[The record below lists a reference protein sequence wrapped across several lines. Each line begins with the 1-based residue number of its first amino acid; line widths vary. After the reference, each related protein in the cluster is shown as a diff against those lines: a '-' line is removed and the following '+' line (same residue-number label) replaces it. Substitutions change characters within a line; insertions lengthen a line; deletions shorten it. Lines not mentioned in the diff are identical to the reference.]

1 MIVTHLAITPLAG
14 SPLRIVHALRTH
26 ANVDARLIVL
36 NPAAYGNR
44 TFDTD
49 LVWDPKDPALHD
61 RLARSDILHFHH
73 WLDFNKN
80 PFGIDFQQYLRSGAV
95 AIRQFHTHPLTIAQG
110 SRSLAERIVC
120 DSTPQLVIA
129 QFHERFYPRAR
140 VVPNIV
146 PIDDPLYVPIPRDR
160 EDVTVFFAP
169 SCATS
174 AWTSRWDTKAA
185 PETTVILRQLQR
197 RLPRMRVNIIQDT
210 PHREC
215 LRLRQQANISIDE
228 LATGSYHL
236 SSLESLSQGIPTLAF
251 LDQRMLAT
259 LATITGSMDIPW
271 INVTLE
277 MAKTALRQLVSDD
290 QLRAAAGAKS
300 RKWVE
305 LNWNDRVVVNHY
317 TNAYRDVLIN
327 PQSFFEQRFDPSCPT
342 VRWFVL
348 DRDDLAWETRKEHA
362 SRSCFWG
369 LFTRRSIERLA
380 DAVDWICRQISA
392 LWFRLP
398 TSRHEP

>member
-14 SPLRIVHALRTH
+14 SPLRIVNALRTH

-44 TFDTD
+44 TFDAD
-49 LVWDPKDPALHD
+49 LVWDLKNPALHD

-73 WLDFNKN
+73 WVDFSHN

-110 SRSLAERIVC
+110 SSSLAEKIVS
-120 DSTPQLVIA
+120 DPTPQLVIA

-140 VVPNIV
+140 LVPNIV
-146 PIDDPLYVPIPRDR
+146 PLDDPLYVPIPRDGTA
-160 EDVTVFFAP
+160 VTVFFAP

-174 AWTSRWDTKAA
+174 AWASRWDTKAA
-185 PETTVILRQLQR
+185 PETTLILRRLQR
-197 RLPRMRVNIIQDT
+197 KLPRMRVNIIQDT

-236 SSLESLSQGIPTLAF
+236 SSLESLAQGIPTLAF

-259 LATITGSMDIPW
+259 LATITGSTDIPW

-277 MAKTALRQLVSDD
+277 MAETALRQLVSDD
-290 QLRAAAGAKS
+290 QLRVAVGANS

-305 LNWNDRVVVNHY
+305 LNWTDRVVVSHY
-317 TNAYRDVLIN
+317 TDAYRDVLSN
-327 PQSFFEQRFDPSCPT
+327 PYSFFEQRFDPSCPT
-342 VRWFVL
+342 ARWFVR
-348 DRDDLAWETRKEHA
+348 DRDDIAWETRKAHA
-362 SRSCFWG
+362 NRSCVSRLLTG
-369 LFTRRSIERLA
+369 RSMERLA
-380 DAVDWICRQISA
+380 DAVNWIHRKITA
-392 LWFRLP
+392 MWFCL
-398 TSRHEP
+398 SKLRHSS